1 MSAANRSVIGR
12 VSADDT
18 NWFPRWWQKNPWMP
32 WPVLQP
38 RLPEGQQH
46 PVDAADLQPH
56 VTGQDLGGG
65 TR

>member
-1 MSAANRSVIGR
+1 MSAE
-12 VSADDT
+12 DT

-32 WPVLQP
+32 CPLA
-38 RLPEGQQH
+38 ESQQD
-46 PVDAADLQPH
+46 PVDAADLQRH